1 MTDLE
6 FLETFHSLP
15 PEKQA
20 AVLIAMRELLLSQ
33 RSVPGSPAS
42 ADVKAQ

>member
-6 FLETFHSLP
+6 ILLALRSLP
-15 PEKQA
+15 QEKQA
-20 AVLIAMRELLLSQ
+20 LAIQALQELLLSQ
-33 RSVPGSPAS
+33 RSAPDSPAS

>member
-6 FLETFHSLP
+6 FLETLRNLP
-15 PEKQA
+15 SKKQA
-20 AVLIAMRELLLSQ
+20 AVLIAMQELLLSQ
-33 RSVPGSPAS
+33 RSAPDSPAS

>member
-6 FLETFHSLP
+6 FLETFRNLL

-20 AVLIAMRELLLSQ
+20 AVLIAMQELLLSQ
-33 RSVPGSPAS
+33 RSAPDSPAS